1 MALCV
6 RVCARVNDGD
16 CLRARKND
24 CMSMCVVVREYEY
37 MRERERERVRE
48 SVGVLEREDQCV
60 SECMYVRERV
70 IARALTSVCMCG

>member
-37 MRERERERVRE
+37 MREREREWVC
-48 SVGVLEREDQCV
+48 LKER
-60 SECMYVRERV
+60 
-70 IARALTSVCMCG
+70 ISVCE

>member
-24 CMSMCVVVREYEY
+24 CMSVCVVVREYEY
-37 MRERERERVRE
+37 MRERERERDRE
-48 SVGVLEREDQCV
+48 CVGVLEREDQCV
-60 SECMYVRERV
+60 SECVYVRERV

>member
-1 MALCV
+1 MVLCV

-37 MRERERERVRE
+37 MREREREIE
-48 SVGVLEREDQCV
+48 SVWVCLKER
-60 SECMYVRERV
+60 
-70 IARALTSVCMCG
+70 ISV